1 MWDVF
6 DLWFCVEL
14 GLFLYFFSVC
24 TSSSKSTQFLEWFP
38 QAHFKFVTEAV
49 EQECLKK
56 KMPEQCSPWARSYSP
71 QTYVMLRFLDPGH
84 LCHSSPRAFME
95 SQLVMLARQIPVR
108 SWTSSDL
115 NTLSVK
121 VSKGIVLWTPSI
133 KLKPACLTL
142 NGMQESFVNLLWLV
156 VEACLVEQFWS
167 FLMLPSKDTAS
178 NLDPSNKVVISYYSV
193 SSVLCTQKHRGV
205 GKLQNPLSYKS
216 TSVTFAAKAVL
227 MCRGFSRSSG

>member
-1 MWDVF
+1 
-6 DLWFCVEL
+6 
-14 GLFLYFFSVC
+14 
-24 TSSSKSTQFLEWFP
+24 
-38 QAHFKFVTEAV
+38 
-49 EQECLKK
+49 
-56 KMPEQCSPWARSYSP
+56 MPEQCSPWARSCSP

-95 SQLVMLARQIPVR
+95 SKLVMLARQIPVR

-227 MCRGFSRSSG
+227 MCRGFSRSSGELGRGPCLHAGSYWWARALLGSVLMHCRVEQYHFRVRWIPKAQSLAPG